1 MLYTNIELKMV
12 KVLYYIEIILNKKRD
27 QVEKRT
33 L

>member
-27 QVEKRT
+27 QDEKRT